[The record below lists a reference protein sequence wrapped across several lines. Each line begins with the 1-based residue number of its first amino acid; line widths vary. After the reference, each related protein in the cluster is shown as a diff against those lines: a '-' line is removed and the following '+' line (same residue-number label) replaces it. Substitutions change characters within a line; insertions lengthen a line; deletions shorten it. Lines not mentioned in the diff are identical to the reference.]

1 MRIGNESTSASSVVN
16 ALTGAEVAEITL
28 KAIQQH
34 LADNDNFAHHITHP
48 LCQVDF
54 TIILSTYPG
63 EPTVRPSSGTVLLGD
78 KDETLGKEKLEV
90 GKVEGKWTCDSATN
104 DATPDGVRTEF
115 GLDVMRPDVKA
126 GITVDVPQATR
137 R

>member
-1 MRIGNESTSASSVVN
+1 MRIGNETTSASAVMN

-28 KAIQQH
+28 KAIQKH
-34 LADNDNFAHHITHP
+34 LADNDNFAAHITHP

-54 TIILSTYPG
+54 TIVLSTYPG
-63 EPTVRPSSGTVLLGD
+63 EPTIRPSSGTVLLGD
-78 KDETLGKEKLEV
+78 KDAKV
-90 GKVEGKWTCDSATN
+90 GEKVEAGKIEGSWTCDSSTN
-104 DATPDGVRTEF
+104 DATPDGVRNEF

>member
-1 MRIGNESTSASSVVN
+1 MKIGNDSTSSSSVVN
-16 ALTGAEVAEITL
+16 ALTGTEVAEITL

-34 LADNDNFAHHITHP
+34 LSDNDNFAGHITHP

-63 EPTVRPSSGTVLLGD
+63 EPTVRPSSGTVMIGN
-78 KDETLGKEKLEV
+78 KDAPRGTEKVEMA
-90 GKVEGKWTCDSATN
+90 KVEGSWTCDSATN
-104 DATPDGVRTEF
+104 DQTPDGVRTEF
-115 GLDVMRPDVKA
+115 GLDVMRNEVKA
-126 GITVDVPQATR
+126 GITVDVPQSTR